1 MIDETIELTLSRTDF
16 EILLISAFRHSLG
29 RSSYVPSV
37 IIDIIENNKEQI
49 RETTL
54 GLFIREIEERKRLGP
69 DSLGMSVENELWLD
83 LQERLMEY
91 IDSKEL
97 EQ

>member
-16 EILLISAFRHSLG
+16 EILLISAFRYSLG

>member
-16 EILLISAFRHSLG
+16 EILLISAFRYSLG

-54 GLFIREIEERKRLGP
+54 GLFIREIELRKQLGP

-83 LQERLMEY
+83 LRERLMEY
-91 IDSKEL
+91 VDSKER